1 MTHMQFLNLLMA
13 SILAMALII
22 CEALTYKLK
31 YNLTP
36 CSYDEITIFFTI
48 LQGLIIYFVLMKLKF
63 NQGENL

>member
-36 CSYDEITIFFTI
+36 CSYDEIIIFFTI
-48 LQGLIIYFVLMKLKF
+48 LQALAIYFTLMKLKF

>member
-1 MTHMQFLNLLMA
+1 MTHMQFLNSLMA

-22 CEALTYKLK
+22 FEALAYKLK

-36 CSYDEITIFFTI
+36 CLYDEIIIFFTV
-48 LQGLIIYFVLMKLKF
+48 LQALAIYFVLMKLKF

>member
-1 MTHMQFLNLLMA
+1 MTHMKFLNLLMA
-13 SILAMALII
+13 SILAMALTI

-36 CSYDEITIFFTI
+36 CSYDEIIIFFTI
-48 LQGLIIYFVLMKLKF
+48 LQALAIYFTLMKLKF

>member
-1 MTHMQFLNLLMA
+1 MTHMQFLNSLMA

-22 CEALTYKLK
+22 CEALAYKLK

-36 CSYDEITIFFTI
+36 CSYDEIIIFFTV
-48 LQGLIIYFVLMKLKF
+48 LQALAIYFVLMKLKF